1 MTRQH
6 VWLLAAAL
14 VVTITAVNA
23 NVIHALLESKRLLE
37 EEQDDE
43 DRTVPFAS
51 WNNVPDTLSHLLAFV
66 LVLLGAHPLGLLFPK
81 YLRLP
86 LITGYLVAGILA
98 GPFLAN
104 LLNEDV
110 VDMLGSYVNAFALS
124 FISFQAGQ
132 EIYLPE
138 LKPQI
143 KAILKLLTTFYCI
156 AMVLG
161 TTVFMLAAGAFFY
174 SDLDSSCQLGI
185 SLMFASI
192 SVLVSPS
199 TVMALKIELNTVG
212 PFTHLALGTCMTAE
226 FVVLVSFSVS
236 RVIASI
242 YCAKLDVSPESIIFT
257 MGVVLMNIVLG
268 ALLGL
273 VTILIFQ
280 IPSGQLDLGPEPPVV
295 PVRSVSSSKTSRY
308 SNSQRQMK
316 ISQRTD
322 SKHDLSDLGQTM
334 EDPDQVPHPHNAY
347 IEETDT
353 IQTTNNKQ
361 WWTERKALYLKGFI
375 WILMGY
381 TFYLFTNTLSD
392 LTTAHFG
399 LVWQVKFEALL
410 VLMIASCAA
419 GHYAAIRPEM
429 HVILDTMAP
438 YMFLPFF
445 VMTGASLQLD
455 KVVDVLPMMSLYL
468 ALRYMAIFLAV
479 YGGGRFLLK
488 LPPRHYKH
496 LWLTMAPQAG
506 VSLGLAAEVKELITD
521 DWGAEFAATIVAAVV
536 VNQVIGP
543 VLCSIGLRGAGE
555 SMADRQAAA
564 VMAQAQDKQDKH
576 GGDTDMDIEAGKEVP
591 PKRVFS
597 RHNSVQMLSSA
608 RNSGDPR
615 ALLPFYRVQSAV
627 VLGDDEVAFEIALE
641 LSLYGAHVNVPLL
654 DEARAEKWRRM
665 NETILQRTAKGEL
678 ISFQNSIQDRRGETP
693 VDSGMQNA
701 DVLIF
706 TGTPERSLEHAKVM
720 QTMLGEN
727 VRPRLIAVVDD
738 CVAGA
743 ELRKL
748 GVLTVQPAIALGNIV
763 TRLALLDAPLAANL
777 SKELS
782 SASNFS
788 AAAYFRSEVDDGRDS
803 LASLSELRL
812 PARRLALGRNV
823 VNHHTVD
830 YDRLAEA
837 LAAENLPLPPPPSRV
852 AMFGTSS
859 VEHDPFATRSRN
871 LGAHEHYVA
880 EDDGFCASD
889 DRKRP
894 AIDAAPTEAS
904 QPLEKQQPENAVN
917 IEETADLM
925 EPLLMMQLPNGDQA
939 TTDEDPEVQEEKH
952 LLPKVGTFSQ
962 LDAASTACL
971 GKYIEDEEALHPL
984 ESNGSASSL
993 HAPSMLSSNGSVPRP
1008 PHSRSLVMDPDSNAA
1023 VYQTSVASG
1032 AEAVEVV
1039 AEQSWLITKLA
1050 VQLLWAL
1057 RMSKRWILCA
1067 LRLIGFVM
1075 LLLLPI
1081 VKVAFYWFVNENV
1094 HKNIIYGLNRRNLL
1108 DVYTVPQSG
1117 KDAVTQQ
1124 KQRSTST
1131 SSATSAT
1138 SASFTEAR
1146 YPVVVFVSGG
1156 AWIIGYKAW
1165 GALMGRVL
1173 ASLGIVVVMPD
1184 YRNFPQGVV
1193 PDMVEDVTRAMQ
1205 WVFDNVHLFGGD
1217 RENVHLIGQSAGAHL
1232 AMCTLLEQV
1241 EKKRTAAAHA
1251 ASHVSSP
1258 TSSLGGMG
1266 NTSDCESI
1274 ESVSPLAQPITWE
1287 LRQVRSYI
1295 GISGPFNM
1303 EASIATFHRHG
1314 FDRAVVERIMAHRLA
1329 YYSPALR
1336 VLALSEL
1343 PSRTRQAL
1351 LKDFPPCYLF
1361 HGTADKTVSYR
1372 SSEQFTTAL
1381 QACNVPVFTRMFESK
1396 THTDPIIEDPIVGDD
1411 FLLDDVVAALKARA
1425 PVDSLTG
1432 KPRYELGARPQEKRY
1447 YPKVL
1452 VRIARKVNPF

>member
-295 PVRSVSSSKTSRY
+295 P
-308 SNSQRQMK
+308 
-316 ISQRTD
+316 
-322 SKHDLSDLGQTM
+322 
-334 EDPDQVPHPHNAY
+334 
-347 IEETDT
+347 
-353 IQTTNNKQ
+353 
-361 WWTERKALYLKGFI
+361 
-375 WILMGY
+375 
-381 TFYLFTNTLSD
+381 
-392 LTTAHFG
+392 
-399 LVWQVKFEALL
+399 VKFEALL

-706 TGTPERSLEHAKVM
+706 T
-720 QTMLGEN
+720 
-727 VRPRLIAVVDD
+727 
-738 CVAGA
+738 
-743 ELRKL
+743 
-748 GVLTVQPAIALGNIV
+748 
-763 TRLALLDAPLAANL
+763 
-777 SKELS
+777 
-782 SASNFS
+782 
-788 AAAYFRSEVDDGRDS
+788 
-803 LASLSELRL
+803 
-812 PARRLALGRNV
+812 
-823 VNHHTVD
+823 
-830 YDRLAEA
+830 A

-889 DRKRP
+889 DRSIFEEQFIVPSPSSSGDGRSRSRSRWISVFLIANP
-894 AIDAAPTEAS
+894 ILQTLQSDSPT
-904 QPLEKQQPENAVN
+904 K
-917 IEETADLM
+917 
-925 EPLLMMQLPNGDQA
+925 A